1 MMVLLAGKRRILI
14 DTSAKSVNTDC
25 GKINLTKIKKYG
37 QKIKSSTGD
46 SFVALK
52 PSFVDLLKKAKRG
65 PQVVTPKDAAQIVA
79 LTGAESGWNCLDA
92 GGGSGFL
99 SLFIANIVKPG
110 AVTTYER
117 TKESAEKIR
126 GNAKLFGLNN
136 ITVKNKD
143 VLKGFNEKNLDL
155 ITLDMLGAEKMVKPC
170 HRALKEGGWLSIYSP
185 HIEQQL
191 RCIKEID
198 NLKMEHA
205 TVENTRRFWKSEAGF
220 THPFHTQLA
229 HTGFITVARKI

>member
-1 MMVLLAGKRRILI
+1 MMVFLVGKRRVLVN
-14 DTSAKSVNTDC
+14 TSAKSVNTDF
-25 GKINLTKIKKYG
+25 GRIDLAKIKKYG
-37 QKIKSSTGD
+37 QAVKSSTGD

-110 AVTTYER
+110 TVTAYER
-117 TKESAEKIR
+117 TKESAEKIKS
-126 GNAKLFGLNN
+126 NAKLFGLGN
-136 ITVKNKD
+136 IVVKNKD
-143 VLKGFNEKNLDL
+143 VLRGFSEKKLDL
-155 ITLDMLGAEKMVKPC
+155 ITLDMIGAEKMIKPC
-170 HRALKEGGWLSIYSP
+170 HRALKEGGWLAVYSP

-191 RCIKEID
+191 RCIKELD
-198 NLKMEHA
+198 KLKMECA
-205 TVENTRRFWKSEAGF
+205 TVENTRRFWKSKAGF